1 MPCKFHESC
10 VCNASHEKSGK
21 VGGGVIEAA
30 TRSAVE
36 WLTGK
41 PLEDVNFT
49 ALRGLDGCRE
59 AKLKVGDLELHI
71 GIAHELGNTRKLL
84 DAIRAGTVEPFHAIE
99 IMACPGGCIGGGG
112 QPYHHGEMDII
123 RKRAQAIYR
132 EDEGKTR
139 RKSHENPDIIKLYE
153 EYLGKPLG
161 EKSHHLLH
169 THYFK
174 RHKI

>member
-1 MPCKFHESC
+1 M
-10 VCNASHEKSGK
+10 
-21 VGGGVIEAA
+21 
-30 TRSAVE
+30 
-36 WLTGK
+36 
-41 PLEDVNFT
+41 NFT
-49 ALRGLDGCRE
+49 ALRGLEGCRE

-71 GIAHELGNTRKLL
+71 GIAHELGNARKLL
-84 DAIRAGTVEPFHAIE
+84 DSIRAGTVEPFHAIE

-112 QPYHHGEMDII
+112 QPYHHGEMEII

>member
-1 MPCKFHESC
+1 ME
-10 VCNASHEKSGK
+10 
-21 VGGGVIEAA
+21 
-30 TRSAVE
+30 
-36 WLTGK
+36 
-41 PLEDVNFT
+41 
-49 ALRGLDGCRE
+49 
-59 AKLKVGDLELHI
+59 
-71 GIAHELGNTRKLL
+71 
-84 DAIRAGTVEPFHAIE
+84 
-99 IMACPGGCIGGGG
+99 
-112 QPYHHGEMDII
+112 II